1 MIQKKPSVTNG
12 RLPGGRN
19 TEWNLRGF
27 TVVMCCEKR
36 SSSVGVIMHVMSSE
50 SGKTYLFKFCT
61 DTFFGETSMLDI
73 GRGYDG

>member
-1 MIQKKPSVTNG
+1 MIQKICNATNG

-19 TEWNLRGF
+19 TEGNLRGF

-36 SSSVGVIMHVMSSE
+36 SSSVGVMFLSSE

-61 DTFFGETSMLDI
+61 DTFLVKSVCLI
-73 GRGYDG
+73 